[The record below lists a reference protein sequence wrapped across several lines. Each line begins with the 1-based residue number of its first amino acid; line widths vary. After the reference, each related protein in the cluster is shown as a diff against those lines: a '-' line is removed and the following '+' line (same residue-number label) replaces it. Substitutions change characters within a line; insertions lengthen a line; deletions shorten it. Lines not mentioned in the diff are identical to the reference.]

1 MDAPINGGGIGNSEA
16 TADIWNISIQCD
28 TLRLPI
34 QWKRITAQD
43 VFNMRYKVFSQANL
57 PGKQCAYL
65 YY

>member
-1 MDAPINGGGIGNSEA
+1 MRRLTGAEFESVKPLL
-16 TADIWNISIQCD
+16 ISGTSAFNVIHYAYQSYGK
-28 TLRLPI
+28 RL
-34 QWKRITAQD
+34 TAQD